1 MLSLSFLAG
10 IICALAALVL
20 LLPWLRT
27 IPGFTSLPVLPWQA
41 GMIALV
47 ALVAVLALSRNL
59 IPSTQPLAADG
70 PPEGPPVRTRTA
82 AGTEQAWGDVAAAAT
97 QGLGAIR
104 AAGAKSGSG
113 AESMDAAIV
122 SLQVRLAKDGGSA
135 DDWELLAKSYDFEG
149 RPEAAAKARAHQ
161 IPAASMPEGAAKDFR
176 GAAASATAPVAV
188 SGEVTL
194 APSLRSRAPS
204 GATLFIIARS
214 LDSPGAPVA
223 VIRSVVGSWPQ
234 TFTLDDGQA
243 MLPAR
248 NLSSVGRV
256 RIEARVS
263 QNGQA
268 LAARGDLQGISPAIN
283 PRAGG
288 VVKIA
293 IDKVVP

>member
-1 MLSLSFLAG
+1 VLSLSFVAG

-27 IPGFTSLPVLPWQA
+27 IPGLASLPVLPWQA

-47 ALVAVLALSRNL
+47 SLATVLALSQNL
-59 IPSTQPLAADG
+59 IHSKQLLAADG
-70 PPEGPPVRTRTA
+70 PADAAPASTRPA
-82 AGTEQAWGDVAAAAT
+82 GGTEQAWGDVAAAAT
-97 QGLGAIR
+97 QGLGAIGV
-104 AAGAKSGSG
+104 AGAKSGSG
-113 AESMDAAIV
+113 AESMDAAIA
-122 SLQVRLAKDGGSA
+122 SLQARLAKDGGSA

-149 RPEAAAKARAHQ
+149 RPEAASKARSHL
-161 IPAASMPEGAAKDFR
+161 IPVASMPESAAKDFS
-176 GAAASATAPVAV
+176 GAASATAPVVV

-194 APSLRSRAPS
+194 APSLHARAPS

-223 VIRSVVGSWPQ
+223 VVRGTVGSWPQ
-234 TFTLDDGQA
+234 TFTLDDSHA

-248 NLSSVGRV
+248 KLSSVGRV
-256 RIEARVS
+256 TIEARVS

-268 LAARGDLQGISPAIN
+268 LAARGDLQGSSPAIN